1 MYSVIIFIFCVYI
14 ATYFAAIFV
23 TIRHRY
29 INVEVPNIQTHVSAV
44 HSVSDAASLDF
55 VRPLVTGLLIRMLCS
70 EGRFIFFTFLGGC
83 CCTGSVSALH
93 IAHYECQDIQNLDR
107 SQTKQ

>member
-1 MYSVIIFIFCVYI
+1 MYSVIFFIFYVYI

-29 INVEVPNIQTHVSAV
+29 INAEVPNIHSHVSAV

-55 VRPLVTGLLIRMLCS
+55 VSDGFANTNVVQRGEFHI
-70 EGRFIFFTFLGGC
+70 
-83 CCTGSVSALH
+83 LH
-93 IAHYECQDIQNLDR
+93 FPG
-107 SQTKQ
+107 